1 MTRQAGDIG
10 LLRLDGCLDKVLLPF
25 TMAAHKLGVAQSSI
39 QVRITSCH
47 KALLVVYIFEMMFG
61 LG

>member
-39 QVRITSCH
+39 QV
-47 KALLVVYIFEMMFG
+47 
-61 LG
+61 